1 MLNAMSLSDSWTDR
15 QPRVARVGA
24 AEAVLADLRSSIE
37 DKDLPVGTKLPAE
50 AALASRYGVSRS
62 VIREA
67 LRSTTT
73 LGLTETRTGRGT
85 FVVADRIR
93 SEPVFGRYSVQALR
107 EARPHIE
114 VPAAGLA
121 ALRHSPEQLSR
132 LRALVSGM
140 DVVDDPAEWVRLDGE
155 FHLLIAQSSGN
166 TVFASVVDDIREA
179 LSEQSKMLNTVPHRK
194 EASGI
199 EHKAIV
205 DAIAEGSAAAASDAM
220 ANHLRIVEDAVVG
233 LLR

>member
-1 MLNAMSLSDSWTDR
+1 MSLSDSWTDR
-15 QPRVARVGA
+15 QPRIARMGA

-37 DKDLPVGTKLPAE
+37 EKDLPVGTKLPAE

-67 LRSTTT
+67 LRSTNA

-85 FVVADRIR
+85 FVIADRVR
-93 SEPVFGRYSVQALR
+93 SEPVFGRYTVQALR

-121 ALRHSPEQLSR
+121 ALRRTDEQLER

-140 DVVDDPAEWVRLDGE
+140 DVVNDPGEWVRLDGE
-155 FHLLIAQSSGN
+155 FHLCIAQSSGN
-166 TVFASVVDDIREA
+166 VVFASVVDDIRDA
-179 LSEQSKMLNTVPHRK
+179 LSEQSKMLNTLPHRK
-194 EASGI
+194 EASGA
-199 EHKAIV
+199 EHRAIV
-205 DAIAEGSAAAASDAM
+205 EAIAEGSPQRASAAM
-220 ANHLRIVEDAVVG
+220 AEHLRVVEDA
-233 LLR
+233 LTSMLS

>member
-1 MLNAMSLSDSWTDR
+1 MSLSDSWTDR
-15 QPRVARVGA
+15 QPRAARMGA
-24 AEAVLADLRSSIE
+24 AEAVLADLRSAVE
-37 DKDLPVGTKLPAE
+37 EKDLPVGTKLPAE
-50 AALASRYGVSRS
+50 AALATRYGVSRS

-67 LRSTTT
+67 LRSTNA

-93 SEPVFGRYSVQALR
+93 SEPVFGRYTVQALR

-121 ALRHSPEQLSR
+121 ALRRTDEQLGR

-140 DVVDDPAEWVRLDGE
+140 DVVEDPSEWVRLDGE
-155 FHLLIAQSSGN
+155 FHLCIAQSSGN
-166 TVFASVVDDIREA
+166 VVFASVVDDIREA
-179 LSEQSKMLNTVPHRK
+179 LSEQSKMLNTAPGRR
-194 EASGI
+194 EASGA

-205 DAIAEGSAAAASDAM
+205 AAIADGSAEQASAAM
-220 ANHLRIVEDAVVG
+220 AEHLRIVEDAVTA
-233 LLR
+233 LLPGH